1 MKTDREMMFEHFQ
14 SDLDF
19 QKVVMSKLEGI
30 ESKLDE
36 NSPSYI
42 LKRYVPILEAWEG
55 LSFTK
60 KLTIGTGAVAS
71 AVAAV
76 GAVIWWL
83 VTYIRG
89 H

>member
-19 QKVVMSKLEGI
+19 QKVVLER
-30 ESKLDE
+30 LDKIDARLDPDKE
-36 NSPSYI
+36 EYL
-42 LKRYVPILEAWEG
+42 LKKYVPILEAWEG

-60 KLTIGTGAVAS
+60 KLTIGSGAVAS
-71 AVAAV
+71 ALAAI
-76 GAVIWWL
+76 GAFIWWL
-83 VTYIRG
+83 VSFWHG